1 MTMQNTTG
9 MAGEFAVM
17 SQLYRIGL
25 QPALTLGNA
34 KSVDIL
40 LQTPSGTNIS
50 VEVKTSKGGG
60 KFALGKWDTE
70 IDRSNQVFVL
80 VYYKSFDDLGEPP
93 VFYIM
98 PGEIVGNHRNRE
110 DWHNVS
116 ALYYYKEKHGGLEA
130 YKEYMNRWDTI
141 LNW

>member
-40 LQTPSGTNIS
+40 LQTLSGTNIS

-60 KFALGKWDTE
+60 KFALGNWDDE
-70 IDRSNQVFVL
+70 IDRSNQVFVF
-80 VYYKSFDDLGEPP
+80 VHYKVFNDLEKSP
-93 VFYIM
+93 VFFII
-98 PGEIVGNHRNRE
+98 PGEIVKKHPKRKP
-110 DWHNVS
+110 WHNIS
-116 ALYYYKEKHGGLEA
+116 ALYYYEKDGGLEIYNE
-130 YKEYMNRWDTI
+130 YKNRWDII
-141 LNW
+141 LDW